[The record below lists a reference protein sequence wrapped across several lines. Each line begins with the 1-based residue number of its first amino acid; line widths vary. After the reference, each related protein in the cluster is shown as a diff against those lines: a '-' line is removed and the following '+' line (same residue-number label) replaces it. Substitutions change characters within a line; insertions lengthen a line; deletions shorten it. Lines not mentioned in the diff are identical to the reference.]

1 MAVEDGHYTCAAVCL
16 RVQNTAVDIADW
28 IELTNF
34 ASMKK
39 HLFVS
44 GLVAVAA
51 MPSGAVGDK
60 ALDAL
65 MERISPGLSQKIVV
79 GLQPDSVDRFVIDAV
94 NGRPRV
100 TASDRVSAAA
110 GLNWYLKYMVN
121 APVTWSCPH
130 PAIPE
135 VLPLPAEKVERST
148 RQHLRYYLNYCTHS
162 YSMPFWG
169 AARWQQEIDWMA
181 LHGINA
187 ALAVTGTDAVWDA
200 TLRRLGYPEE
210 KIDSFIASPA
220 YQAWWLMNNLEGE
233 GAPMTRSQ
241 LEKQRNLQQGI
252 VKAMRELDIES
263 VLPGYTGMLPHD
275 AATTLGLPVADPGKW
290 CGYSRPSFLLPTD
303 SAFSRVA
310 EIYYDEQSRMYGT
323 AKYYSMD
330 PFHEGG
336 DVTDVN
342 LAAAAKAIEQAM
354 ERNAPGAVWL
364 IQGWQ
369 ANPRPEILE
378 AIKPERMTVL
388 DLHSETVPQWSAR
401 GHHGHP
407 WVWCMLLNFG
417 GNEGLHGKFDY
428 VARAFEAAR
437 QSEAPPSGLGLTM
450 EGIENNEMMF
460 ELATELPWNK
470 GLTDTRRWLHDYARA
485 RYGGSS
491 AAIDSAWTL
500 LADGIYGAGEKCRQQ
515 GTTES
520 PFCARPSDNPVN
532 VSTWANSEP
541 YYNGE
546 SVIRAAKLF
555 ASAAN
560 RFGDNPNYRYDL
572 VDITRQAVA
581 EAGRREA
588 RQFTRAAAEGDK
600 ELYAASARNFMR
612 LLLQQDSLLATLGHF
627 RLGRWIG
634 EARRAAADSANAD
647 SMERDARR
655 LVTTWG
661 GRQPADE
668 GGLHDYAHR
677 EWQGLLRDFY
687 GARWKRWFAERL
699 ALWDSGKKPEI
710 DFFGELEEPWT
721 EQTGGYSELPEGD
734 PVERAQKILDDL

>member
-1 MAVEDGHYTCAAVCL
+1 
-16 RVQNTAVDIADW
+16 
-28 IELTNF
+28 
-34 ASMKK
+34 MKK

-51 MPSGAVGDK
+51 LPSGAVGDV

-65 MERISPGLSQKIVV
+65 MERISPGLSQKIAVS
-79 GLQPDSVDRFVIDAV
+79 LWPDSVDRFTIDSAD
-94 NGRPRV
+94 GRPRV

-110 GLNWYLKYMVN
+110 GLNWYLKYMVE

-135 VLPLPAEKVERST
+135 ALPLPAEKVERST
-148 RQHLRYYLNYCTHS
+148 RQRLRYYLNYCTHS
-162 YSMPFWG
+162 YSMPFWD

-200 TLRRLGYPEE
+200 TLRRLGCPEE

-241 LEKQRNLQQGI
+241 LDKQRNLQQGI
-252 VKAMRELDIES
+252 LKAMRELDIEP
-263 VLPGYTGMLPHD
+263 VLPGYSGMLPHD
-275 AATTLGLPVADPGKW
+275 AAATLGLSVADPGTW
-290 CGYSRPSFLLPTD
+290 CGYNRPSFLLPTD
-303 SAFSRVA
+303 SAFNRVA
-310 EIYYDEQSRMYGT
+310 GVYYDEQKRLYGT

-336 DVTDVN
+336 NTEGVD
-342 LAAAAKAIEQAM
+342 LAAAAKAIEEAM
-354 ERNAPGAVWL
+354 IHNAPGAVWL
-364 IQGWQ
+364 VQGWGG
-369 ANPRPEILE
+369 NPRAELLE
-378 AIKPERMTVL
+378 AISSERMTVL
-388 DLHSETVPQWSAR
+388 DLHSETVPQWSTR

-428 VARAFEAAR
+428 IARAFESAR
-437 QSEAPPSGLGLTM
+437 QSKEPPSGLGLTM
-450 EGIENNEMMF
+450 EGIENNEIMF
-460 ELATELPWNK
+460 ELATELPWNS

-491 AAIDSAWTL
+491 EAIDSAWTL
-500 LADGIYGAGEKCRQQ
+500 LADGIYGAGENCRQQ

-532 VSTWANSEP
+532 VSTWAASEP
-541 YYNGE
+541 YYDGE
-546 SVIRAAKLF
+546 SVVRAAKLF

-560 RFGDNPNYRYDL
+560 EFGDNPNYRHDL
-572 VDITRQAVA
+572 ADITRQAVA

-588 RQFTRAAAEGDK
+588 SLFAKAAAEGDK
-600 ELYAASARNFMR
+600 EAYARSARRFIY
-612 LLLQQDSLLATLGHF
+612 LLQLQDSLLATTSHF
-627 RLGRWIG
+627 RLGRWIAQ
-634 EARRAAADSANAD
+634 ARRAAADSTLAD
-647 SMERDARR
+647 DMERDARR

-661 GRQPADE
+661 GRQPANE

-687 GARWKRWFAERL
+687 LPRWERWFAERL
-699 ALWDSGKKPEI
+699 ALWDSDRMPEI

-721 EQTGGYSELPEGD
+721 ELTGGYSEAPEGD
-734 PVERAQKILDDL
+734 TVEMARKILREL